1 MMVYEEREADST
13 TGGEARG
20 EESSYEDAQEGLC
33 WEIEECSRGTCS
45 LRNCFGIKLRVGG
58 VQYKLILVDK
68 IEKSKRVMDYLLFFA
83 VLRELKCLD
92 ENQGCSICNLEHLTL
107 FNGSSTFAR

>member
-13 TGGEARG
+13 TGGEARE
-20 EESSYEDAQEGLC
+20 EESSYEDAHEGLC

-58 VQYKLILVDK
+58 GGVQLKRILVDR
-68 IEKSKRVMDYLLFFA
+68 IEKS
-83 VLRELKCLD
+83 
-92 ENQGCSICNLEHLTL
+92 
-107 FNGSSTFAR
+107 